1 MNISNKIELLIH
13 GSSTSRILIHSRKQ
27 VYLHAVPLRDMLKGS
42 KVSEL
47 DIYIVACKSHY
58 FEKGKSTNKYDS
70 KVNLKLS

>member
-1 MNISNKIELLIH
+1 MVLY
-13 GSSTSRILIHSRKQ
+13 STSRILIHSRKQ
-27 VYLHAVPLRDMLKGS
+27 VYLHAVPLRDMLKAS

-47 DIYIVACKSHY
+47 DIYIDLVACKSHY